1 MSSRFIYVVVN
12 GRSSFFLE
20 ADTCTENKLD
30 EVPLPGKGLIP
41 EMNFFF
47 WTLFIY
53 LREREGVHIHEHGE
67 EQRVGERE
75 SPADSPLSKC
85 GARAHDPE
93 IMTSAKLSLRLNRLS
108 HPGALN
114 PGPFKVSALL
124 TGVVSMRA
132 QYRFLLWETG
142 LGGPSELVQGPLRDG
157 CPSSGASKRAR
168 AF

>member
-1 MSSRFIYVVVN
+1 
-12 GRSSFFLE
+12 
-20 ADTCTENKLD
+20 
-30 EVPLPGKGLIP
+30 
-41 EMNFFF
+41 
-47 WTLFIY
+47 
-53 LREREGVHIHEHGE
+53 
-67 EQRVGERE
+67 VGERE

-93 IMTSAKLSLRLNRLS
+93 IMTSAKLSLRLNRLN